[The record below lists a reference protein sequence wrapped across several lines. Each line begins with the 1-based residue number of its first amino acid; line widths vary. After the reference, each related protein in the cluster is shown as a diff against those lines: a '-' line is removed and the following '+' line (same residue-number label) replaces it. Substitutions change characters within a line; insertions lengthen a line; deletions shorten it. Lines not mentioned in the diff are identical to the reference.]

1 MANKSTNDEFKMFD
15 GGKGKRANQKLKPYL
30 VLQYLMK
37 YSDENHVIS
46 APDIVGYLQE
56 TCGIDAERRSVYKD
70 IEEINKAM
78 LIVEQEI
85 DVEEAEEILA
95 DDIDDEE
102 KVIVYDKS
110 KKGFYVRQRHYD
122 FYDIRLLAECVYSAK
137 FLAEG
142 QAKRLANVVC
152 EFVSEAQAQQIRHD
166 AFLTDR
172 VKTNNKG
179 VINNIATINEAMSK
193 EIDGLK
199 HIPEKISF
207 KYLKYSIS
215 DLSQQAE
222 RRHGATYKVSP
233 FALLINDG
241 NYYLLAFDDYAQ
253 DLRTYRVDRM
263 KSVNRTGEPRDGEN
277 VFLDIDLKTYTQ
289 RVFSMFGGKQERVT
303 IRFINPLLD
312 TVVDRFGTKS
322 IQYSKIDD
330 SHFSITAPV
339 EISDQFFSW
348 ICGFGRKAKILY
360 PDKVVSDFREYLDK
374 IRNMY

>member
-1 MANKSTNDEFKMFD
+1 MANKPTNDEFKIFD
-15 GGKGKRANQKLKPYL
+15 GGRGKKANQKLKPYL

-85 DVEEAEEILA
+85 SVEEAEEILA

-142 QAKRLANVVC
+142 QAKRLADVVC
-152 EFVSEAQAQQIRHD
+152 EFVSEEQARQIKHD

-179 VINNIATINEAMSK
+179 VINNIATINDAMSK
-193 EIDGLK
+193 EIEGVK
-199 HIPEKISF
+199 HTPEKITF

-312 TVVDRFGTKS
+312 AVVDRFGTKGV
-322 IQYSKIDD
+322 QYSKVDD
-330 SHFSITAPV
+330 THFSITAPV

-348 ICGFGRKAKILY
+348 ICGFGRKAKVLY
-360 PDKVVSDFREYLDK
+360 PDKVVSDFKEYLDK